1 MGRKSEM
8 PAAKRVEL
16 VLALLRKEEPAA
28 QIARRAGSSE
38 QTLYRWRE
46 EFIAGGK
53 AQLGGK
59 SSDAAAAKELVKLQR
74 EIETR
79 EQVIG
84 ELTIANPI
92 LKTHRCCACW
102 PRSSVCR
109 RRGWQVTDG

>member
-8 PAAKRVEL
+8 PADRRVEV
-16 VLALLRKEEPAA
+16 VLALLRKEEPAT
-28 QIARRAGSSE
+28 QIARRAGVSE
-38 QTLYRWRE
+38 QTLYRWRD

-59 SSDAAAAKELVKLQR
+59 SNDAVAAKELAKLQR

-84 ELTIANPI
+84 ELTIANRI
-92 LKTHRCCACW
+92 LKKLSG
-102 PRSSVCR
+102 PSL
-109 RRGWQVTDG
+109 